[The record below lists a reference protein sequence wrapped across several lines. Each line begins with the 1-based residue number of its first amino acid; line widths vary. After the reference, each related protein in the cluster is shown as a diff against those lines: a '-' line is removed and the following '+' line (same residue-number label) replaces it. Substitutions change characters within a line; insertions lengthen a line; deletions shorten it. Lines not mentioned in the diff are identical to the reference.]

1 MHPSKEVKDTSEQQE
16 LDHYD
21 EGTLW
26 LEEAQQEIG
35 WIQRLQ
41 DEAQTDEE
49 RRVSNLLIMISF
61 LFCRSNIHKSLEHQ
75 CEIKKSSVINWNGV
89 TLF

>member
-1 MHPSKEVKDTSEQQE
+1 MFERYSPATVVHPSKEVKDTSEQQE

-49 RRVSNLLIMISF
+49 RRVSVLLIMISF
-61 LFCRSNIHKSLEHQ
+61 LFCRTS
-75 CEIKKSSVINWNGV
+75 
-89 TLF
+89 T

>member
-1 MHPSKEVKDTSEQQE
+1 MKDTSEQQE

-26 LEEAQQEIG
+26 LEEAQQDIS
-35 WIQRLQ
+35 WIHRLQ

-49 RRVSNLLIMISF
+49 RRVSDLLILIS
-61 LFCRSNIHKSLEHQ
+61 
-75 CEIKKSSVINWNGV
+75 
-89 TLF
+89 